1 MITKCM
7 LRAGQGPSSSSSS
20 APTTASSSSS
30 TATAAAA
37 ASSTINI
44 TRIFKSSPSSSVIK
58 QSPSTMLHTDS
69 NCGSEYS
76 DSGSSS
82 VSSVDDIGSSASSLA
97 SLSTSSA
104 RMMLPQA
111 AVRNAGTGFAQI
123 RMGSGGGGIG
133 GMESTVNGVGVMAT
147 LMETDDHSGRANYAT
162 QHFRPM
168 FITLTFDP
176 LSRSIGVVFPASLA
190 TAANR
195 RDDHDSHSESPARG
209 QRPPQQ

>member
-1 MITKCM
+1 
-7 LRAGQGPSSSSSS
+7 
-20 APTTASSSSS
+20 
-30 TATAAAA
+30 
-37 ASSTINI
+37 
-44 TRIFKSSPSSSVIK
+44 
-58 QSPSTMLHTDS
+58 
-69 NCGSEYS
+69 
-76 DSGSSS
+76 
-82 VSSVDDIGSSASSLA
+82 
-97 SLSTSSA
+97 
-104 RMMLPQA
+104 MLPQA